1 MKQQTDIKISATE
14 IKNIVQSYEIDTI
27 NSDDDRTYSIK
38 KALEKIEVSDK
49 IIYLLYLELGTKTAV
64 AEVLGISRISA
75 TRIIKR
81 IENNIKELVKDDG
94 FVIDNVDNSLH
105 N

>member
-1 MKQQTDIKISATE
+1 MKQQTDIKISAAE

-27 NSDDDRTYSIK
+27 NSDDDRTFSIK

-81 IENNIKELVKDDG
+81 IENDIKELVKDDG
-94 FVIDNVDNSLH
+94 FVIDNTDNSLH

>member
-1 MKQQTDIKISATE
+1 MKQQTDIKISAAE

-81 IENNIKELVKDDG
+81 IENDIKEIVRNDG
-94 FVIDNVDNSLH
+94 FVIGDTDNSLH

>member
-1 MKQQTDIKISATE
+1 MKQQTDIKISAAE

-81 IENNIKELVKDDG
+81 IENDIKELVNKEMKQ
-94 FVIDNVDNSLH
+94 
-105 N
+105 